1 MKVQYKSGRY
11 LADDLHL
18 DAVPDSDQQLHHERT
33 SINSVNSFLTTPEL
47 NSRVPIS
54 VPASPENQ
62 GTQHYKQH
70 SYMLPPSRLLLQNN
84 ITTLLLAGGIH
95 PFLPLHQ
102 HHPQN
107 PFHLTTTNHT
117 SAKMPP
123 HTHTHHFPP
132 SQPWSKG
139 ELQAHAL
146 LRSPSSSHRNPTT
159 PGLPPS
165 YAHRL
170 SSCPLL
176 AVGALDSSGRPWA
189 SLWTG
194 APAGER
200 GFAGPVSGGGG
211 SVLGIQG
218 FVDESGGDPVVH
230 ALFGDEGGGDDEGVV
245 RFEGGG
251 RVWAGLGI
259 DFETLDRVKVAGR
272 VVVGKVGDKGEVQVA
287 VGVEESLGNCPKY
300 LNGRVIVPREGGEG
314 AEVVWEGK
322 GGLPEG
328 ALAVVARADMFFLAT
343 VEEGGASMDVNHRGG
358 PRGFVRVER
367 NEEGG
372 GGLVLVYP
380 EYSGNRL
387 YQSLGNLL
395 GGDARI
401 GVVVPSYETGDV
413 LYITGTAEVLVGEDA
428 GRVMPHA
435 KVVVRIVVDEG
446 KFVKNGLTFR
456 GVEED
461 PSPYNPPVRRLAVEG
476 ALPAAGEDKGKA
488 TATLVRREVITDG
501 IARFTF
507 RLAPA
512 RDGAIKRWR
521 AGQYITL
528 DFSED
533 LDHGYSHMRD
543 DDPQSLNDD
552 FVRTFTISSP
562 PPSTGE
568 GQVKSGTEVQL
579 TLRRHGP
586 ATNMLWRQNVQ
597 AQLEVPILGFG
608 GEEKFG
614 MMTAGDKKA
623 VFIAGGVGITPL
635 LAQAAEVL
643 AAGRAVSVLWTLRAE
658 DLALAVD
665 AFEKIPELAQV
676 TTLFVTKAKEGVGLV
691 SKVQEMG
698 AEVEL
703 GRISQQRVLGATGS
717 KYFLCTSPELVKILL
732 GWLEGEEVVAESF
745 NY

>member
-1 MKVQYKSGRY
+1 MPPFAAAQSWHKG
-11 LADDLHL
+11 
-18 DAVPDSDQQLHHERT
+18 ERT
-33 SINSVNSFLTTPEL
+33 
-47 NSRVPIS
+47 
-54 VPASPENQ
+54 
-62 GTQHYKQH
+62 
-70 SYMLPPSRLLLQNN
+70 
-84 ITTLLLAGGIH
+84 
-95 PFLPLHQ
+95 
-102 HHPQN
+102 
-107 PFHLTTTNHT
+107 
-117 SAKMPP
+117 
-123 HTHTHHFPP
+123 
-132 SQPWSKG
+132 
-139 ELQAHAL
+139 AHAL

-170 SSCPLL
+170 ASCPLL
-176 AVGALDSSGRPWA
+176 AVGALDAAGRPWA

-194 APAGER
+194 SPAGER

-211 SVLGIQG
+211 GVLGIQA
-218 FVDESGGDPVVH
+218 FVDPEGGDPVVE
-230 ALFGDEGGGDDEGVV
+230 ALFEGHEGEGGVV
-245 RFEGGG
+245 QPEGG

-272 VVVGKVGDKGEVQVA
+272 MVVGKKGDGGEVQVA
-287 VGVEESLGNCPKY
+287 
-300 LNGRVIVPREGGEG
+300 
-314 AEVVWEGK
+314 
-322 GGLPEG
+322 
-328 ALAVVARADMFFLAT
+328 
-343 VEEGGASMDVNHRGG
+343 GGAK
-358 PRGFVRVER
+358 GFVRVER
-367 NEEGG
+367 NEEGEG
-372 GGLVLVYP
+372 GVVLVYP

-401 GVVVPSYETGDV
+401 GVVVPDYETGDV
-413 LYITGTAEVLVGEDA
+413 LYVTGTAEVVTGEEA

-435 KVVVRIVVDEG
+435 KVVVRVVVDEG
-446 KFVKNGLTFR
+446 RFVKNGLTFR
-456 GVEED
+456 GMEEE

-476 ALPAAGEDKGKA
+476 ALPAAGEEKGKA
-488 TATLVRREVITDG
+488 TATLVKREIITDG

-507 RLAPA
+507 RLAPE
-512 RDGAIKRWR
+512 RDGVIKRWR

-528 DFSED
+528 DFSEE

-562 PPSTGE
+562 PPTGDAQGE
-568 GQVKSGTEVQL
+568 GKVKAGTEVQL

-586 ATNMLWRQNVQ
+586 ATNMLWRQNIQ

-614 MMTAGDKKA
+614 MMTAGDRKA

-643 AAGRAVSVLWTLRAE
+643 AAGRAASVLWTLRAE

-665 AFEKIPELAQV
+665 VFEKIPGLAQV
-676 TTLFVTKAKEGVGLV
+676 TTLFVTKAKEGAGLV
-691 SKVQEMG
+691 SKVEEMG

-703 GRISQQRVLGATGS
+703 GRISQQRVLGSTGS

>member
-1 MKVQYKSGRY
+1 
-11 LADDLHL
+11 
-18 DAVPDSDQQLHHERT
+18 
-33 SINSVNSFLTTPEL
+33 
-47 NSRVPIS
+47 
-54 VPASPENQ
+54 
-62 GTQHYKQH
+62 
-70 SYMLPPSRLLLQNN
+70 
-84 ITTLLLAGGIH
+84 
-95 PFLPLHQ
+95 
-102 HHPQN
+102 
-107 PFHLTTTNHT
+107 
-117 SAKMPP
+117 MPP
-123 HTHTHHFPP
+123 HAHHFPP
-132 SQPWSKG
+132 PQPWSKG
-139 ELQAHAL
+139 ELSAHAL

-170 SSCPLL
+170 ASCPLL
-176 AVGALDSSGRPWA
+176 AVGALDNLGRPWA

-194 APAGER
+194 SPAGER
-200 GFAGPVSGGGG
+200 GFAGPVSGGG
-211 SVLGIQG
+211 VLGVQG
-218 FVDESGGDPVVH
+218 FVDGEGGDPVVH
-230 ALFGDEGGGDDEGVV
+230 ALFGGTGGEEGDGVV
-245 RFEGGG
+245 RFEGRG
-251 RVWAGLGI
+251 RAWAGLGI

-272 VVVGKVGDKGEVQVA
+272 VVVGKFGGDGEVQVA

-300 LNGRVIVPREGGEG
+300 LNGRVIVPREEGKG
-314 AEVVWEGK
+314 AEVVWEGRE
-322 GGLPEG
+322 GREGRMPEE
-328 ALAVVARADMFFLAT
+328 AVGVVGRADMFFLAT

-367 NEEGG
+367 NEDGAG
-372 GGLVLVYP
+372 VVLVYP

-401 GVVVPSYETGDV
+401 GVVVPDYETGDV
-413 LYITGTAEVLVGEDA
+413 LYVTGAAEVVVGEEA

-456 GVEED
+456 GVDED

-476 ALPAAGEDKGKA
+476 ALPAAGEEKGKA
-488 TATLVRREVITDG
+488 TATLVKREVITDG

-512 RDGAIKRWR
+512 ARDGAIKRWR
-521 AGQYITL
+521 AGQYMTL
-528 DFSED
+528 DFSEE

-562 PPSTGE
+562 PPPTGE
-568 GQVKSGTEVQL
+568 GQVKAGTEVQL

-586 ATNMLWRQNVQ
+586 ATSMLWRQNVQ

-608 GEEKFG
+608 GEERFG

-665 AFEKIPELAQV
+665 AFERIPGLAQV
-676 TTLFVTKAKEGVGLV
+676 TTLFVTKAKEGAGLV

-698 AEVEL
+698 AQVEL
-703 GRISQQRVLGATGS
+703 GRISQQRVLGSTGS

>member
-1 MKVQYKSGRY
+1 
-11 LADDLHL
+11 
-18 DAVPDSDQQLHHERT
+18 
-33 SINSVNSFLTTPEL
+33 
-47 NSRVPIS
+47 
-54 VPASPENQ
+54 
-62 GTQHYKQH
+62 
-70 SYMLPPSRLLLQNN
+70 MLPPSRLLQNN

-95 PFLPLHQ
+95 PFLPLQQ
-102 HHPQN
+102 HNQ
-107 PFHLTTTNHT
+107 FHLTTNLT
-117 SAKMPP
+117 SPKMPP
-123 HTHTHHFPP
+123 HTHHHFPP

-139 ELQAHAL
+139 ELSAHAL

-170 SSCPLL
+170 SACPLL
-176 AVGALDSSGRPWA
+176 AVGTLDTLGRPWA

-200 GFAGPVSGGGG
+200 GFAGPVGEGGG
-211 SVLGIQG
+211 VLGVQG
-218 FVDESGGDPVVH
+218 FVDEQGGDPVVH
-230 ALFGDEGGGDDEGVV
+230 ALIGEGEGVV

-272 VVVGKVGDKGEVQVA
+272 VVVGKVGGGGEVQVA

-300 LNGRVIVPREGGEG
+300 LNGRVVVPREEGKG
-314 AEVVWEGK
+314 AEVVWEGR
-322 GGLPEG
+322 GRMPEG
-328 ALAVVARADMFFLAT
+328 AVAVVGRADMFFLAT

-367 NEEGG
+367 NEDGG
-372 GGLVLVYP
+372 EGGLVLVYP

-401 GVVVPSYETGDV
+401 GVVVPDYESGDV
-413 LYITGTAEVLVGEDA
+413 LYVTGTAEVVVGEEA
-428 GRVMPHA
+428 GSVMPHA

-456 GVEED
+456 GAQED

-476 ALPAAGEDKGKA
+476 ALPAAGEEKGKA
-488 TATLVRREVITDG
+488 TATLVKREVITDG

-543 DDPQSLNDD
+543 EDPQSLNDD

-562 PPSTGE
+562 PPPTGE
-568 GQVKSGTEVQL
+568 GQVESGTEVQL

-586 ATNMLWRQNVQ
+586 ATNMLWRQNVG

-608 GEEKFG
+608 GEEKFA
-614 MMTAGDKKA
+614 MMTAGDRKA

-665 AFEKIPELAQV
+665 VFEKIPGLAQV
-676 TTLFVTKAKEGVGLV
+676 TTLFVTKAKEVAGLV
-691 SKVQEMG
+691 SKVEEMG

-703 GRISQQRVLGATGS
+703 GRISQQRVLGSTGS
-717 KYFLCTSPELVKILL
+717 KYFLCTSPELVKVLL